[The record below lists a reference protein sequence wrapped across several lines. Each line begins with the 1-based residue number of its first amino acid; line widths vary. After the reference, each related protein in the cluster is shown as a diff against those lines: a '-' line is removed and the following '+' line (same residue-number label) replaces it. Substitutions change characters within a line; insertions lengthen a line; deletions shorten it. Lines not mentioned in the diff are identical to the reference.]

1 MNPEFSKPS
10 TKPVKLKFKVGDKV
24 RITAA
29 TCRDHC
35 DVSLHKE
42 YEIRNVNPRA
52 THPFCFVDD
61 CGDDH
66 YFTADELIHA
76 QVNCKSN
83 ENIVVDTIQ
92 NKIVELYSDIATITN
107 ELNKLKELE
116 KELIAKSICKRE
128 EIRRL
133 DQAIEI
139 LAK

>member
-24 RITAA
+24 RLTAA
-29 TCRDHC
+29 SCGNHC
-35 DVSLHKE
+35 DVSIHKE
-42 YEIRNVNPRA
+42 YEIHHIQPCA
-52 THPFCFVDD
+52 SHQFCFVDD
-61 CGDDH
+61 AGDDH
-66 YFTADELIHA
+66 YFTADELLHVR
-76 QVNCKSN
+76 VNVKAN
-83 ENIVVDTIQ
+83 ESIVVDTIQ

-139 LAK
+139 LTK